1 MARLSGVTKLYGSWR
16 YPEPLAPVAAAERAD
31 LALPTRTELVLSVR
45 TVDAQLTL
53 VEGAGGLL
61 VELGADGVTLRDIA
75 AELAAPVLVVVRPG
89 LGTLNHT
96 ALTLESLAGQD
107 IPCAGLVI
115 GAWPSQ
121 PGPAETDNR
130 EALARLGPVARRA
143 ARRRGHAEP
152 RRVRGHERGRLR
164 LRLGREPGLMVHS
177 VELVFDPDTEAA
189 IRHIW
194 DGLREAGIPSQA
206 PASRPHA
213 TLTVAERIDPEVDQ
227 LLSSLADRFPL
238 SCRIGAPLL
247 FGRSKVVL
255 ARLVVPTTALLDVHA
270 DVHRL
275 CMPHLQPGPMPN
287 ALPGQWTGHVTLA
300 RRLVPGQLGRAL
312 RIAGKPQEIAGSV
325 IGLRRWDGNKK
336 QEFAI

>member
-1 MARLSGVTKLYGSWR
+1 
-16 YPEPLAPVAAAERAD
+16 
-31 LALPTRTELVLSVR
+31 
-45 TVDAQLTL
+45 
-53 VEGAGGLL
+53 
-61 VELGADGVTLRDIA
+61 
-75 AELAAPVLVVVRPG
+75 
-89 LGTLNHT
+89 
-96 ALTLESLAGQD
+96 
-107 IPCAGLVI
+107 
-115 GAWPSQ
+115 
-121 PGPAETDNR
+121 
-130 EALARLGPVARRA
+130 
-143 ARRRGHAEP
+143 
-152 RRVRGHERGRLR
+152 
-164 LRLGREPGLMVHS
+164 MVHS

-255 ARLVVPTTALLDVHA
+255 ARLVVPTTPLLDVHA

-325 IGLRRWDGNKK
+325 IGVRRWDGNKK